1 MQFLGDPS
9 PLLVLEA
16 QEAPGE
22 LVQGRRGGTMVR
34 DVGKEDAQA
43 FRRGADQKIETTAG
57 PQAGHHLTPDT
68 VAPLHALADDA
79 AALGIGTAQVPE
91 ACAQD
96 PVRIRPDPVPRGLV
110 EIGDAIGAVQREVA
124 VADAGQDGPE
134 PLGCMVDLV
143 QDRSAA
149 ARQVMLLPILGCGLR
164 RGQVTHGSAPGRRN
178 NRMTGVFAPCRRRV
192 WNGDPRP
199 IARSLT

>member
-1 MQFLGDPS
+1 MAARL
-9 PLLVLEA
+9 
-16 QEAPGE
+16 
-22 LVQGRRGGTMVR
+22 VR
-34 DVGKEDAQA
+34 DVGEEDAQA
-43 FRRGADQKIETTAG
+43 FRRGADQKIETAAG

-79 AALGIGTAQVPE
+79 AALGIRTAQVPE

-134 PLGCMVDLV
+134 PLVCMVDLV
-143 QDRSAA
+143 QTAPVRPRRSCCCRFSDVVCGEDRSPMA
-149 ARQVMLLPILGCGLR
+149 QLQDDG
-164 RGQVTHGSAPGRRN
+164 T
-178 NRMTGVFAPCRRRV
+178 TG
-192 WNGDPRP
+192 
-199 IARSLT
+199 